1 MSQSSPSPGEP
12 TGAAEDSPRGDPWH
26 AFGYVVSGVALYGF
40 LGWLADRWLGTT
52 FLVALGIVA
61 GATLGLYLT
70 FSRFNAQRPARPAP
84 TPQHPPHD
92 PEQQPRHPTD
102 PDEGPAQ
109 DTEKD

>member
-70 FSRFNAQRPARPAP
+70 FSRFNAPRPARPAP
-84 TPQHPPHD
+84 QNQ
-92 PEQQPRHPTD
+92 PEQPEHHTD
-102 PDEGPAQ
+102 PVEGP
-109 DTEKD
+109 TKDSETD